1 MAKLRKK
8 PFFNKRRR
16 SLIAE
21 LNLNYIDYKD
31 IDLLSKFVTG
41 TGQIKARSLTGLD
54 AKDQRKVA
62 MAIKRARFMALMP
75 YAKERIRV
83 LSRPTVTNEQAGE
96 KSSSVEKTEK

>member
-1 MAKLRKK
+1 MPKFRNKK
-8 PFFNKRRR
+8 QGFNKRRR
-16 SLIAE
+16 SLIEE

-41 TGQIKARSLTGLD
+41 TGQIKARSLTGLS

-75 YAKERIRV
+75 FTKERVRV
-83 LSRPTVTNEQAGE
+83 VNNQHNNSQQAQQ
-96 KSSSVEKTEK
+96 TTQQ

>member
-1 MAKLRKK
+1 MAKIRSKK
-8 PFFNKRRR
+8 SAFNKRRR

-31 IDLLSKFVTG
+31 VDLLSKFVTG
-41 TGQIKARSLTGLD
+41 TGQIKARALTGLS

-75 YAKERIRV
+75 YSKERVRV
-83 LSRPTVTNEQAGE
+83 VSNTAPSTSNN
-96 KSSSVEKTEK
+96 

>member
-1 MAKLRKK
+1 MAKFNKTKK
-8 PFFNKRRR
+8 PFTKRRR

-31 IDLLSKFVTG
+31 VELLSKFITG
-41 TGQIKARSLTGLD
+41 TGQIKPRSATGLS

-75 YAKERIRV
+75 YTKERVRAV
-83 LSRPTVTNEQAGE
+83 ATVARQD
-96 KSSSVEKTEK
+96 